1 MLESG
6 MKLPSHPEP
15 PALPEADPFAC
26 FDPVTA
32 EWFKAV
38 FDAPTAPQRMGWPV
52 IARGESALI
61 LAPTG
66 TGKTLTAFLW
76 CLDRLM
82 LQDRQQATGNR
93 EQNGRELGGEGTRER
108 KDRQQAT
115 GNREQKGRELGG
127 EGARDKGTRIVYVS
141 PLKALA
147 VDVERNLRSPL
158 AGIANMA
165 RRRGV
170 AFHEPSIHVRT
181 GDTPPRER
189 QRYVRDPDDILIT
202 TPESLYLLL
211 TSQASEVLR
220 HVDTVIIDE
229 IHALVPTKRGAHMTL
244 TLERL
249 EALVGRPLQRIGLSA
264 TQRPLE
270 EVARF
275 LGGVQIQ
282 ATGNRQQATWNR
294 QQGTG
299 NRQLG
304 TGNWEQATGRQ
315 GQRDRGAEGHG
326 DGGNYADNVAD
337 LRANHSSGAEA
348 RSLSVAPGGTTEV
361 VPLQNTSTA
370 LGGTTEVVPLQ
381 NTSTRD
387 TAWGERNAGPST
399 APLAGDDGVA
409 VEDGGSRL
417 AETLRYR
424 PVTIVNA
431 SGRKQLKLR
440 IEVPVEDM
448 ARLNTIEEIPSGP
461 ASQTPRRVSIW
472 NAIHPRLLEL
482 VRERNSTILFVNS
495 RQVAERLA
503 GALNELAGE
512 PIARAHHGSLAAH
525 QRSVIEEQ
533 LKAGQI
539 KALCATSTLE
549 LGIDMGAVDLV
560 IQIEAPPSVASGM
573 QRIGRAGH
581 SVDAVSEGVL
591 FPKYRADL
599 VACATVTRAMH
610 EGHIESTRY
619 PRNPLDVLAQQL
631 VAIVASATTTGNRQQ
646 GTGNRRAGSGKAG
659 SKGARERR
667 GRELGSKGA
676 RERGNKTAG
685 IREQRG
691 LSLFAGTAG
700 TADSA
705 GIANTAY
712 SAGAAGSAYPAPVE
726 VCVDALYDL
735 VRRAAPFGGLTR
747 GAFDGVL
754 DLLSGRYPSDEF
766 GELRPRLTWDRVR
779 NVVTARNGAARL
791 AILNAGTIPD
801 RGLYG
806 VFLAHSEGKSVRVGE
821 LDEEMVFE
829 SHPNETFILGAST
842 WRIVDITHDRVLVE
856 PAPGEPGKMPFWKGD
871 GPGRPLEFGRKIG
884 ALVREMRALPKAAA
898 LTRLVAEH
906 DLDPNAAE
914 NMLQFLEDQQAA
926 TGQVPDD
933 RTIVIERVRDELGDW
948 RMCVLTPFGSRIH
961 IPWAMAVAAR
971 IRATGGPDVETLWGD
986 DGFVLRFPDTDE
998 PPDADWVMVESAE
1011 ALQLV
1016 MRQLGSTALFAGRF
1030 REAAGRALLLPRRRA
1045 DQRSPLWQLRK
1056 RSYDLLKVASRY
1068 PSFPLLLEAYRECLR
1083 DVFDMPALIET
1094 LRAIE
1099 QRQLR
1104 VHVVE
1109 TRKPSPFASSLLFS
1123 YVANFLYDGDAP
1135 LAERRAQAL
1144 TIDQDQLRE
1153 ILGEADLRE
1162 LLDADVIAEVEETAQ
1177 CLAENYRARSVDGMH
1192 DLLLKLGDLSRE
1204 ELGRRVESPELLQ
1217 HVDRLIRARRLLELR
1232 VAGERRLIA
1241 AEDAA
1246 RYRDALGI
1254 PLPPGIAASLLE
1266 PVAHPVLELV
1276 RRYART
1282 HGPFTCRAAAD
1293 RFGLDGDDVEAV
1305 LRQLAHEGR
1314 VLEGGF
1320 IPGGLHREWCDA
1332 EILRQIRRKS
1342 LARLRREVEPVEQHT
1357 LARFLTHWQGLLLR
1371 RRSGAGHLDA
1381 LLDVIEN
1388 LQGAPVPASLLESS
1402 ILPARLAGYEPAG
1415 LDTLI
1420 AAGEVTWAGAEPL
1433 GERDGR
1439 IALYLADKV
1448 PLLLTARALTE
1459 PLTER
1464 EEKLLE
1470 VLEATGA
1477 SFFDPLHQAV
1487 GAGYPGET
1495 IDALWSLVWRGL
1507 VTNDSLHALRAYILR
1522 PDSART
1528 ARRSHQTGAVFRSR
1542 RTTPPNAQGRWALLP
1557 QSRQQAT
1564 GNREQKDRE
1573 RGSRK
1578 TGSKGAERQGAREQG
1593 SKGAAGRE
1601 TRITAGQETGATAAG
1616 ATQTERSHA
1625 LAMQLL
1631 NRYGIL
1637 LREQVAAE
1645 NVPGGFSAVYD
1656 VLKALEESGRIRRG
1670 YFVAG
1675 LGATQFAL
1683 PAAVDLLRQLRT
1695 APHAEKPEFVQLAA
1709 TDPANPYGSV
1719 LKWPDL
1725 PVAEEDSETAPRVLT
1740 RAAYAEV
1747 ILRNGQ
1753 LVAWLRRSNP
1763 NLLVFLPAEEPER
1776 SQAAEGLA
1784 HFLCSRGQERMHA
1797 DRHAGVLITTIN
1809 GQPVAAH
1816 PMARFLMDAGF
1827 HPGPLG
1833 MHLRRIPMGM
1843 GQQPAGPEELQ

>member
-1 MLESG
+1 MSSRRANPDEIL
-6 MKLPSHPEP
+6 
-15 PALPEADPFAC
+15 DPFAC
-26 FDPVTA
+26 FHPVTA

-66 TGKTLTAFLW
+66 TGKTLAAFLW

-82 LQDRQQATGNR
+82 LHPRPEGER
-93 EQNGRELGGEGTRER
+93 EGC
-108 KDRQQAT
+108 
-115 GNREQKGRELGG
+115 
-127 EGARDKGTRIVYVS
+127 RIVYVS

-147 VDVERNLRSPL
+147 VDVERNLCSPL

-170 AFHEPSIHVRT
+170 PFHEPSIAVRT
-181 GDTPPRER
+181 GDTPQRER
-189 QRYVRDPDDILIT
+189 ARFQRHPAEILIT

-211 TSQASEVLR
+211 TSQASEALR
-220 HVDTVIIDE
+220 TVDTVIIDE
-229 IHALVPTKRGAHMTL
+229 IHALVPTKRGAHL
-244 TLERL
+244 ALSLERL
-249 EALVGRPLQRIGLSA
+249 EALTQRRLQRIGLSA

-275 LGGVQIQ
+275 LGGVEVR
-282 ATGNRQQATWNR
+282 A
-294 QQGTG
+294 
-299 NRQLG
+299 
-304 TGNWEQATGRQ
+304 
-315 GQRDRGAEGHG
+315 GAEPTEVPQ
-326 DGGNYADNVAD
+326 AA
-337 LRANHSSGAEA
+337 AEA
-348 RSLSVAPGGTTEV
+348 TPASWSSDLADPAP
-361 VPLQNTSTA
+361 
-370 LGGTTEVVPLQ
+370 
-381 NTSTRD
+381 
-387 TAWGERNAGPST
+387 
-399 APLAGDDGVA
+399 
-409 VEDGGSRL
+409 
-417 AETLRYR
+417 LRYR

-431 SGRKQLKLR
+431 SALKQLKLR

-448 ARLNTIEEIPSGP
+448 ARLGTQEELPSGP
-461 ASQTPRRVSIW
+461 ASQAPRRVSIW

-482 VRERNSTILFVNS
+482 IRERNSTILFVNS

-512 PIARAHHGSLAAH
+512 AIARAHHGSLAAA
-525 QRSVIEEQ
+525 QRSIIEEQ

-539 KALCATSTLE
+539 RALCATSTLE

-581 SVDAVSEGVL
+581 HVDAVSEGIL

-599 VACATVTRAMH
+599 VACAAVTRAMH
-610 EGHIESTRY
+610 EGHIESTRF

-631 VAIVASATTTGNRQQ
+631 VAIVAHPPSAAKPSRSKKP
-646 GTGNRRAGSGKAG
+646 RRILP
-659 SKGARERR
+659 GA
-667 GRELGSKGA
+667 EL
-676 RERGNKTAG
+676 
-685 IREQRG
+685 
-691 LSLFAGTAG
+691 
-700 TADSA
+700 
-705 GIANTAY
+705 
-712 SAGAAGSAYPAPVE
+712 PAEPKPE
-726 VCVDALYDL
+726 VSVDALFDL
-735 VRRAAPFGGLTR
+735 VRSAAPFGGLTR
-747 GAFDGVL
+747 SAFEGVL

-766 GELRPRLTWDRVR
+766 AELRPRLTWDRIR
-779 NVVTARNGAARL
+779 NVVTARDGAARL

-829 SHPNETFILGAST
+829 SHPGETFILGAST
-842 WRIVDITHDRVLVE
+842 WRIDEITHDRVLVT

-871 GPGRPLEFGRKIG
+871 GPGRPLEFGRRIG
-884 ALVREMRALPKAAA
+884 ALVRELRALPKPAA

-906 DLDPNAAE
+906 DLDPGAAE
-914 NMLQFLEDQQAA
+914 NLMEFLADQEAA

-933 RTIVIERVRDELGDW
+933 RTVVIERCRDELGDW
-948 RMCVLTPFGSRIH
+948 RVCVLTPFGSRIH
-961 IPWAMAVAAR
+961 IPWAMAVSAR
-971 IRATGGPDVETLWGD
+971 IRAADGPEVETLWGD

-998 PPDADWVMVESAE
+998 PPDPDWFLVESAE
-1011 ALQLV
+1011 AMQLV
-1016 MRQLGSTALFAGRF
+1016 LRQLGSTALFAGRF

-1045 DQRSPLWQLRK
+1045 DARSPLWQLRK
-1056 RSYDLLKVASRY
+1056 RSYDLLSVASRY

-1083 DVFDMPALIET
+1083 DVFDMPALVEILKEVEE
-1094 LRAIE
+1094 RK
-1099 QRQLR
+1099 LR

-1109 TRKPSPFASSLLFS
+1109 TRKPSPFAASLLFS

-1153 ILGEADLRE
+1153 IMGEADLRE
-1162 LLDADVIAEVEETAQ
+1162 LLDANAIAEVEETAQ
-1177 CLAENYRARSVDGMH
+1177 CLAESYRARSADAMH
-1192 DLLLKLGDLSRE
+1192 DLCLRLGDLSRE
-1204 ELGRRVESPELLQ
+1204 ELARRVVSPELLA
-1217 HVDRLIRARRLLELR
+1217 HVDRLVRSRRLLDLR
-1232 VAGERRLIA
+1232 IAGERRLIA

-1246 RYRDALGI
+1246 RYRDGLGI
-1254 PLPPGIAASLLE
+1254 PLPPGLPAALME

-1282 HGPFTCRAAAD
+1282 HGPFTLREPAE
-1293 RFGLDGDDVEAV
+1293 RFALDTAVVEEA

-1320 IPGGLHREWCDA
+1320 RPGGLHREWCDA

-1342 LARLRREVEPVEQHT
+1342 LAKLRREVEPVEQQT
-1357 LARFLTHWQGLLLR
+1357 LARFLTHWQGLLTPR
-1371 RRSGAGHLDA
+1371 RGATLDA
-1381 LLDVIEN
+1381 LLDAIES
-1388 LQGAPVPASLLESS
+1388 LQGAPLPASLVESA
-1402 ILPARLAGYEPAG
+1402 IVPARIAEYAPAG

-1420 AAGEVTWAGAEPL
+1420 AAGEVAWAGVEPI

-1439 IALYLADKV
+1439 IALFLADKL
-1448 PLLLTARALTE
+1448 PLLLQQRANAE
-1459 PLTER
+1459 PLSER
-1464 EEKLLE
+1464 EEALRA
-1470 VLEATGA
+1470 VLESAGA
-1477 SFFDPLHQAV
+1477 SFFETLHQAV
-1487 GAGYPGET
+1487 GGGYPGET

-1507 VTNDSLHALRAYILR
+1507 VTNDSLHALRAYTAR
-1522 PDSART
+1522 PESART
-1528 ARRSHQTGAVFRSR
+1528 PRRLQTGQVFRSR
-1542 RTTPPNAQGRWALLP
+1542 RTTPPTAQGRWSLLP
-1557 QSRQQAT
+1557 VRAGKESDAT
-1564 GNREQKDRE
+1564 P
-1573 RGSRK
+1573 
-1578 TGSKGAERQGAREQG
+1578 T
-1593 SKGAAGRE
+1593 
-1601 TRITAGQETGATAAG
+1601 
-1616 ATQTERSHA
+1616 ATQASHA
-1625 LAMQLL
+1625 LALQLL
-1631 NRYGIL
+1631 NRYGVL
-1637 LREQVAAE
+1637 MRESVAAE

-1695 APHAEKPEFVQLAA
+1695 EPPQERPEFVQLAA

-1719 LKWPDL
+1719 LRWPDL
-1725 PVAEEDSETAPRVLT
+1725 PVAEEDAESAPRLLT

-1753 LVAWLRRSNP
+1753 LVAWLRRGNP

-1776 SQAAEGLA
+1776 SQVAAGLA
-1784 HFLCSRGQERMHA
+1784 HFLCARGQQRMH
-1797 DRHAGVLITTIN
+1797 RSSHEGVLITTIN
-1809 GQPVAAH
+1809 GQPVSAH

-1833 MHLRRIPMGM
+1833 MHLRRIPLALAHGE
-1843 GQQPAGPEELQ
+1843 AAAEELQ

>member
-1 MLESG
+1 V
-6 MKLPSHPEP
+6 
-15 PALPEADPFAC
+15 PALPPTVDPVSPDSAADPFSC
-26 FDPVTA
+26 FHPVTK
-32 EWFKAV
+32 EWFTAV
-38 FDAPTAPQRMGWPV
+38 FDAPTAPQRLGWPV
-52 IARGESALI
+52 IARGENALI

-82 LQDRQQATGNR
+82 LQPRPADRH
-93 EQNGRELGGEGTRER
+93 L
-108 KDRQQAT
+108 
-115 GNREQKGRELGG
+115 
-127 EGARDKGTRIVYVS
+127 GTRILYIS

-158 AGIANMA
+158 TGIANLA
-165 RRRGV
+165 RRHGIP
-170 AFHEPSIHVRT
+170 FHEPSISVRT
-181 GDTPPRER
+181 GDTPHQER
-189 QRYVRDPDDILIT
+189 ARYRRHPADILIT

-211 TSQASEVLR
+211 TSQAADALR
-220 HVDTVIIDE
+220 TVDTVIVDE
-229 IHALVPTKRGAHMTL
+229 IHALVPTKRGAHL
-244 TLERL
+244 ALSLERL
-249 EALVGRPLQRIGLSA
+249 EALVKRPIQRIGLSA

-275 LGGVQIQ
+275 LGGVEIH
-282 ATGNRQQATWNR
+282 
-294 QQGTG
+294 
-299 NRQLG
+299 LG
-304 TGNWEQATGRQ
+304 QNL
-315 GQRDRGAEGHG
+315 GHG
-326 DGGNYADNVAD
+326 NPATTDDQPSAWSAD
-337 LRANHSSGAEA
+337 
-348 RSLSVAPGGTTEV
+348 APD
-361 VPLQNTSTA
+361 P
-370 LGGTTEVVPLQ
+370 
-381 NTSTRD
+381 
-387 TAWGERNAGPST
+387 
-399 APLAGDDGVA
+399 APIC
-409 VEDGGSRL
+409 
-417 AETLRYR
+417 YR

-431 SGRKQLKLR
+431 SARKQLSLR

-448 ARLNTIEEIPSGP
+448 ARLNTMEEIPSGP

-472 NAIHPRLLEL
+472 NAIHPRLLEII
-482 VRERNSTILFVNS
+482 RERHSTILFVNS

-581 SVDAVSEGVL
+581 TVDAVSEGVL
-591 FPKYRADL
+591 FPKFRADL
-599 VACATVTRAMH
+599 VACAAVTRAMH
-610 EGHIESTRY
+610 EGHIESTRF

-631 VAIVASATTTGNRQQ
+631 VAIVAHPPSA
-646 GTGNRRAGSGKAG
+646 
-659 SKGARERR
+659 
-667 GRELGSKGA
+667 
-676 RERGNKTAG
+676 
-685 IREQRG
+685 
-691 LSLFAGTAG
+691 
-700 TADSA
+700 
-705 GIANTAY
+705 
-712 SAGAAGSAYPAPVE
+712 APVKLGKPRKIKSGELFPPEPKPE
-726 VCVDALYDL
+726 VSFDFLYDL
-735 VRRAAPFGGLTR
+735 VRRAAPFGGLSR
-747 GAFDGVL
+747 SAFEGVL

-766 GELRPRLTWDRVR
+766 AELRPRLTWDRVR
-779 NVVTARNGAARL
+779 NVVTARDGAARL

-806 VFLAHSEGKSVRVGE
+806 VFLAYSEGKSIRVGE

-871 GPGRPLEFGRKIG
+871 GPGRPLEFGRRIG
-884 ALVREMRALPKAAA
+884 AMVREIRALPKNAA

-914 NMLQFLEDQQAA
+914 NLLQFLEDQQAA

-933 RTIVIERVRDELGDW
+933 RNIVIERCRDELGDW
-948 RMCVLTPFGSRIH
+948 RVCVLTPFGSRIH

-971 IRATGGPDVETLWGD
+971 IRATGGPEVETLWGD
-986 DGFVLRFPDTDE
+986 DGFVLRFPDTEDA
-998 PPDADWVMVESAE
+998 PDPDWILVESAE
-1011 ALQLV
+1011 AMQLV
-1016 MRQLGSTALFAGRF
+1016 LRQLGTTALFAGRF

-1056 RSYDLLKVASRY
+1056 RSYDLLSVAARY

-1083 DVFDMPALIET
+1083 DVFDMPALVET

-1153 ILGEADLRE
+1153 LLGEADLRE
-1162 LLDADVIAEVEETAQ
+1162 LLDADAIAEVEETAQ
-1177 CLAENYRARSVDGMH
+1177 CLAENYRARSADGIH
-1192 DLLLKLGDLSRE
+1192 DLCLRLGDLSRD
-1204 ELGRRVESPELLQ
+1204 ELSRRVASPDLLQ

-1232 VAGERRLIA
+1232 IAGERRLIA

-1254 PLPPGIAASLLE
+1254 PIPPGLAASLLA

-1282 HGPFTCRAAAD
+1282 HGPFTVRQPAD
-1293 RFGLDGDDVEAV
+1293 RFGLDAVDVETV
-1305 LRQLAHEGR
+1305 LRQLAQEGR

-1357 LARFLTHWQGLLLR
+1357 LARFLTHWQGLLAPR
-1371 RRSGAGHLDA
+1371 RAGPSHLDA

-1388 LQGAPVPASLLESS
+1388 LQGAPIPASLLESS
-1402 ILPARLAGYEPAG
+1402 ILPARIAGYESSG

-1420 AAGEVTWAGAEPL
+1420 AAGEVAWAGVEPL

-1439 IALYLADKV
+1439 IALYLADKL
-1448 PLLLTARALTE
+1448 PRLAQQRPSTE

-1464 EEKLLE
+1464 EQKLLA
-1470 VLEATGA
+1470 VLESNGA

-1487 GAGYPGET
+1487 GGGYPGES

-1507 VTNDSLHALRAYILR
+1507 VTNDSLHALRAYIQR
-1522 PDSART
+1522 PDTART
-1528 ARRSHQTGAVFRSR
+1528 SRRSHQTGAVFRSR

-1557 QSRQQAT
+1557 L
-1564 GNREQKDRE
+1564 
-1573 RGSRK
+1573 RG
-1578 TGSKGAERQGAREQG
+1578 QG
-1593 SKGAAGRE
+1593 SGP
-1601 TRITAGQETGATAAG
+1601 TT
-1616 ATQTERSHA
+1616 TEASHA
-1625 LAMQLL
+1625 LALQLL
-1631 NRYGIL
+1631 HRYGIL
-1637 LREQVAAE
+1637 LREHAAAE
-1645 NVPGGFSAVYD
+1645 NIPGGFSAVYD

-1695 APHAEKPEFVQLAA
+1695 APDAERPEFVQLSAA
-1709 TDPANPYGSV
+1709 DPANPYGSV
-1719 LKWPDL
+1719 LRWPDL
-1725 PVAEEDSETAPRVLT
+1725 PVMEEDSESAPRLLT
-1740 RAAYAEV
+1740 RASYAEV

-1753 LVAWLRRSNP
+1753 LVAWLRRNNP
-1763 NLLVFLPAEEPER
+1763 SLLVFLPSDEPER
-1776 SQAAEGLA
+1776 SQVAAGLA
-1784 HFLCSRGQERMHA
+1784 HFLCARGQERMHA
-1797 DRHAGVLITTIN
+1797 DRHQGVLITTIN

-1827 HPGPLG
+1827 HTGPLG
-1833 MHLRRIPMGM
+1833 MHLRRIPLPIVH
-1843 GQQPAGPEELQ
+1843 QEAGASEIQ

>member
-1 MLESG
+1 MPRRPANQD
-6 MKLPSHPEP
+6 KPAP
-15 PALPEADPFAC
+15 PQPQADPFAD
-26 FDPVTA
+26 FHPVTA
-32 EWFKAV
+32 EWFRAV
-38 FDAPTAPQRMGWPV
+38 FDEPTAPQKQGWPV

-82 LQDRQQATGNR
+82 LHPRSSDR
-93 EQNGRELGGEGTRER
+93 
-108 KDRQQAT
+108 
-115 GNREQKGRELGG
+115 
-127 EGARDKGTRIVYVS
+127 ARGTRIVYVS

-158 AGIANMA
+158 AGIANFA

-170 AFHEPSIHVRT
+170 PYHEPTISVRT
-181 GDTPPRER
+181 GDTPQRER
-189 QRYVRDPDDILIT
+189 ARFLRDPAEILIT

-211 TSQASEVLR
+211 TSRGAEALR
-220 HVDTVIIDE
+220 TVDTVIIDE
-229 IHALVPTKRGAHMTL
+229 IHALVPTKRGAHLSL

-249 EALVGRPLQRIGLSA
+249 EALVHRSRPDGARRPVQRIGLSA

-275 LGGVQIQ
+275 LGGLE
-282 ATGNRQQATWNR
+282 TKGP
-294 QQGTG
+294 GD
-299 NRQLG
+299 LG
-304 TGNWEQATGRQ
+304 TEGPSKLL
-315 GQRDRGAEGHG
+315 AEAPEPEVQSWVME
-326 DGGNYADNVAD
+326 DSASDKNSDADHKSGVASSLVPRSLGPSVPDLPEAD
-337 LRANHSSGAEA
+337 LRY
-348 RSLSVAPGGTTEV
+348 RS
-361 VPLQNTSTA
+361 
-370 LGGTTEVVPLQ
+370 
-381 NTSTRD
+381 
-387 TAWGERNAGPST
+387 
-399 APLAGDDGVA
+399 
-409 VEDGGSRL
+409 
-417 AETLRYR
+417 
-424 PVTIVNA
+424 VTIVNA
-431 SGRKQLKLR
+431 SAKKQLKLR

-448 ARLNTIEEIPSGP
+448 ARLNTMEEIPTGP
-461 ASQTPRRVSIW
+461 ASQTPKRTSIW
-472 NAIHPRLLEL
+472 NAIHPRLLEII
-482 VRERNSTILFVNS
+482 RERNSTILFVNS

-503 GALNELAGE
+503 GALNELAEE

-525 QRSVIEEQ
+525 QRSIIEEQ

-599 VACATVTRAMH
+599 VACAAVTQAMH
-610 EGHIESTRY
+610 EGHIESTRF

-631 VAIVASATTTGNRQQ
+631 VAICSHPPMPPVPEAKS
-646 GTGNRRAGSGKAG
+646 
-659 SKGARERR
+659 RR
-667 GRELGSKGA
+667 GKRAKAAS
-676 RERGNKTAG
+676 
-685 IREQRG
+685 
-691 LSLFAGTAG
+691 SVD

-705 GIANTAY
+705 
-712 SAGAAGSAYPAPVE
+712 PVE
-726 VCVDALYDL
+726 VSVDDLYGL
-735 VRRAAPFGGLTR
+735 VRSAAPFGALTR
-747 GAFDGVL
+747 SAFDGVL

-766 GELRPRLTWDRVR
+766 AELRPRLTWDRVR
-779 NVVTARNGAARL
+779 NVVTAREGAGRL

-806 VFLAHSEGKSVRVGE
+806 VFLAHTEGKSVRVGE

-829 SHPNETFILGAST
+829 SHPGETFILGAST
-842 WRIVDITHDRVLVE
+842 WRIADITHDRVLVE

-871 GPGRPLEFGRKIG
+871 GPGRPLEFGRRIG
-884 ALVREMRALPKAAA
+884 QLIREMRALPKPAA

-914 NMLQFLEDQQAA
+914 NLLQFLEDQQAA

-933 RTIVIERVRDELGDW
+933 RTIVIERTRDELGDW
-948 RMCVLTPFGSRIH
+948 RVCVLTPFGSRIH
-961 IPWAMAVAAR
+961 IPWAMAVSAR

-986 DGFVLRFPDTDE
+986 DGFVIRFPDTDD
-998 PPDADWVMVESAE
+998 PPDSDWFLVESAE
-1011 ALQLV
+1011 VMQLV
-1016 MRQLGSTALFAGRF
+1016 LRQLGSTALFAGRF

-1056 RSYDLLKVASRY
+1056 RSYDLLSVASRY
-1068 PSFPLLLEAYRECLR
+1068 PSFPMLLEAYRECLR
-1083 DVFDMPALIET
+1083 DVFDMPALVET

-1104 VHVVE
+1104 IHVID
-1109 TRKPSPFASSLLFS
+1109 TNKPSPFASSLLFS

-1162 LLDADVIAEVEETAQ
+1162 LLDPEAIAEVIEAAQ
-1177 CLAENYRARSVDGMH
+1177 NLAENYRARSADGIH
-1192 DLLLKLGDLSRE
+1192 DLLLKLGDLTRE
-1204 ELGRRVESPELLQ
+1204 ELAGRVASLDLLDQ
-1217 HVDRLIRARRLLELR
+1217 VDRLVRGRRILQIRI
-1232 VAGERRLIA
+1232 AGEQRLIA

-1254 PLPPGIAASLLE
+1254 PLPPGIATSLLE

-1282 HGPFTCRAAAD
+1282 HGPFTVREPAV
-1293 RFGLDGDDVEAV
+1293 RFGLDTETVEKV
-1305 LRQLAHEGR
+1305 LVQLAREGR

-1320 IPGGLHREWCDA
+1320 LPGGLHREWCDV

-1342 LARLRREVEPVEQHT
+1342 LARLRREVEPVEQYT
-1357 LARFLTHWQGLLLR
+1357 LARFLTHWQGLLQPR
-1371 RRSGAGHLDA
+1371 RTGPAHLDA
-1381 LLDVIEN
+1381 LLDVIES
-1388 LQGAPVPASLLESS
+1388 LQGAPIPASLIESS
-1402 ILPARLAGYEPAG
+1402 VLPARLAGYESSG

-1420 AAGEVTWAGAEPL
+1420 AAGEVAWAGVEPI
-1433 GERDGR
+1433 GEHDGR
-1439 IALYLADKV
+1439 IALYLADKL
-1448 PLLLTARALTE
+1448 PLLLQQRPQTD

-1464 EEKLLE
+1464 EEKIVGILDSS
-1470 VLEATGA
+1470 GA

-1487 GAGYPGET
+1487 GGGYPGET
-1495 IDALWSLVWRGL
+1495 IEALWSLVWRGL
-1507 VTNDSLHALRAYILR
+1507 VTNDSLHALRAYIAR
-1522 PDSART
+1522 PDTSSRIP
-1528 ARRSHQTGAVFRSR
+1528 RRPHQTGAVFRSR
-1542 RTTPPNAQGRWALLP
+1542 RTTPPNAQGRWSLLP
-1557 QSRQQAT
+1557 
-1564 GNREQKDRE
+1564 
-1573 RGSRK
+1573 
-1578 TGSKGAERQGAREQG
+1578 GASSAIA
-1593 SKGAAGRE
+1593 KAAA
-1601 TRITAGQETGATAAG
+1601 ITST
-1616 ATQTERSHA
+1616 TERSHA

-1631 NRYGIL
+1631 SRYGIV
-1637 LREQVAAE
+1637 LREYAQAE
-1645 NVPGGFSAVYD
+1645 NIPGGFSAVYD

-1695 APHAEKPEFVQLAA
+1695 EPPAEKPEFVQLSAA
-1709 TDPANPYGSV
+1709 DPANPYGSA
-1719 LKWPDL
+1719 LRWPEL
-1725 PVAEEDSETAPRVLT
+1725 PPMDDDADGAPRILT

-1753 LVAWLRRSNP
+1753 LVAWLRRNNP
-1763 NLLVFLPAEEPER
+1763 NILVFLPADEPER
-1776 SQAAEGLA
+1776 SQAASGLA
-1784 HFLCSRGQERMHA
+1784 HFLNARGQQRMQRN
-1797 DRHAGVLITTIN
+1797 RHEGVLITTIN
-1809 GQPVAAH
+1809 GQPAAASF
-1816 PMARFLMDAGF
+1816 MARFLMDAGF
-1827 HPGPLG
+1827 HIGPLG
-1833 MHLRRIPMGM
+1833 LHLRRILMPI
-1843 GQQPAGPEELQ
+1843 QQSETLPEELQ